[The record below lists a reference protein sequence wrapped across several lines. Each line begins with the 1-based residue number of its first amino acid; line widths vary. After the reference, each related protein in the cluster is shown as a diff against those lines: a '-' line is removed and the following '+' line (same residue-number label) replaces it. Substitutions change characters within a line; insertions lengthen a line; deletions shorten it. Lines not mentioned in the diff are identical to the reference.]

1 MGRDDR
7 KEVPV
12 LHVIPGEPLELPL
25 SPYVSTYLRQ
35 FGTRKEPQREQRG
48 RLGARSRSQQRTASV
63 GLPASRS
70 PSPETPADAGNEE
83 LHPCLRRA
91 QIRAPSPAA
100 VAPFRNAG
108 SRFSEWPAAPPAI
121 GEHDALPMGRTGAT
135 AAVKGLREQL
145 RVPSPRL
152 ELTNIKGDEL
162 PKIKG
167 DGSGRTKPKRSK
179 AAEVLQP
186 TIESGRHS
194 APPGEYM
201 EYVPPSS
208 MGDAYLPIDLWN
220 NVVARKVDL
229 DPLPHFQRG
238 SVDFNAMVRP
248 FNRLKTRQYMNST
261 VRPMMERV
269 PKERVPKEPRDL
281 SPQRKPGFAAIF
293 EEGREA
299 AAQAIRPDAP
309 PSRVEASLL
318 KEALETMTN
327 NIKNKKG
334 EEPRHLAR
342 HAAIRGNIEQ
352 VATNLEPEL
361 YVLDLIMTEVVK
373 QTNIACR
380 ERGSVLESIRLR
392 FLEAFSTAVLSISR
406 ACSDMDHIA
415 EENEMLASKV
425 APLQQQSE
433 ELNGKVE
440 ALEHA
445 NAGLQSK
452 VDELTETLETLRR
465 SYQHAMD
472 EDHEGSTLKEQQA
485 NQLMREANSMREML
499 QGKLSILN
507 SQLAQQDA
515 NKEVLL
521 MQIKQL
527 EDRVRR
533 DAGKIEYLGQTVAEY
548 KIRLA
553 WTRCLVWARRTK
565 RETVDAETQDG
576 EGLPEVGGISMSRL
590 PSTVRPSTRGSETF
604 SRNVN
609 RDEER
614 AKVVTKESFKG
625 LVIAYSAFW
634 AGVVMQAEQMDF
646 TLRPHLQMT
655 KKELL
660 ELIAKT
666 YSEKILAGCPLVHRI
681 CPFSAWK
688 FSSACTRVERG
699 CIICVLV
706 SLSVPVC
713 VRAHVKT
720 NRTCTAVFCICSYGS
735 RVSRRVVSRI
745 YYKSY
750 V

>member
-1 MGRDDR
+1 
-7 KEVPV
+7 V

-48 RLGARSRSQQRTASV
+48 RQGARSRSQQRTASV

-70 PSPETPADAGNEE
+70 PSPETLADADNEE
-83 LHPCLRRA
+83 THPCLRRA
-91 QIRAPSPAA
+91 EIRVPSPAA

-108 SRFSEWPAAPPAI
+108 PRFSEWPAAPPAI
-121 GEHDALPMGRTGAT
+121 GERDASPMGRTGAT
-135 AAVKGLREQL
+135 AAVKGLHEQL

-152 ELTNIKGDEL
+152 ELTNITGDEL

-167 DGSGRTKPKRSK
+167 DGSGAGRTKPKRSK
-179 AAEVLQP
+179 AAAVPQP

-194 APPGEYM
+194 APPGVYM
-201 EYVPPSS
+201 EYIPPSS

-238 SVDFNAMVRP
+238 SVNFNAMVRP

-261 VRPMMERV
+261 LRPMMERI
-269 PKERVPKEPRDL
+269 PKERVTKEPRD
-281 SPQRKPGFAAIF
+281 SSAQRKPGFAAIF

-327 NIKNKKG
+327 NIKNKQG
-334 EEPRHLAR
+334 EEPRQLAR

-373 QTNIACR
+373 QTNISCR
-380 ERGSVLESIRLR
+380 ERGSVLESIRQR

-406 ACSDMDHIA
+406 ACSDMDHIG

-425 APLQQQSE
+425 APLQQQNE

-445 NAGLQSK
+445 NAGLQNK
-452 VDELTETLETLRR
+452 VDELTDTLETLRR
-465 SYQHAMD
+465 SYQHAID

-533 DAGKIEYLGQTVAEY
+533 DAEKIEYLGQTVAEY

-565 RETVDAETQDG
+565 RETVEAETQDG
-576 EGLPEVGGISMSRL
+576 EGLPEVGGMSRL

-604 SRNVN
+604 SRNIS

-625 LVIAYSAFW
+625 SVIAYSAFW

-660 ELIAKT
+660 EFIAKT
-666 YSEKILAGCPLVHRI
+666 YSEKILAGCPLVHTYLSVQCACQI
-681 CPFSAWK
+681 LGSAYMQK
-688 FSSACTRVERG
+688 FCTRVQRACRMHTG
-699 CIICVLV
+699 SACVQNLRACEPIGV
-706 SLSVPVC
+706 SMC
-713 VRAHVKT
+713 
-720 NRTCTAVFCICSYGS
+720 TCACEN
-735 RVSRRVVSRI
+735 
-745 YYKSY
+745 
-750 V
+750 

>member
-1 MGRDDR
+1 
-7 KEVPV
+7 
-12 LHVIPGEPLELPL
+12 
-25 SPYVSTYLRQ
+25 
-35 FGTRKEPQREQRG
+35 
-48 RLGARSRSQQRTASV
+48 
-63 GLPASRS
+63 
-70 PSPETPADAGNEE
+70 
-83 LHPCLRRA
+83 
-91 QIRAPSPAA
+91 
-100 VAPFRNAG
+100 
-108 SRFSEWPAAPPAI
+108 
-121 GEHDALPMGRTGAT
+121 
-135 AAVKGLREQL
+135 
-145 RVPSPRL
+145 
-152 ELTNIKGDEL
+152 
-162 PKIKG
+162 
-167 DGSGRTKPKRSK
+167 
-179 AAEVLQP
+179 
-186 TIESGRHS
+186 
-194 APPGEYM
+194 
-201 EYVPPSS
+201 
-208 MGDAYLPIDLWN
+208 
-220 NVVARKVDL
+220 
-229 DPLPHFQRG
+229 
-238 SVDFNAMVRP
+238 
-248 FNRLKTRQYMNST
+248 
-261 VRPMMERV
+261 
-269 PKERVPKEPRDL
+269 
-281 SPQRKPGFAAIF
+281 
-293 EEGREA
+293 
-299 AAQAIRPDAP
+299 
-309 PSRVEASLL
+309 
-318 KEALETMTN
+318 
-327 NIKNKKG
+327 
-334 EEPRHLAR
+334 
-342 HAAIRGNIEQ
+342 
-352 VATNLEPEL
+352 
-361 YVLDLIMTEVVK
+361 
-373 QTNIACR
+373 
-380 ERGSVLESIRLR
+380 
-392 FLEAFSTAVLSISR
+392 
-406 ACSDMDHIA
+406 MDHIA

>member
-1 MGRDDR
+1 M
-7 KEVPV
+7 

-681 CPFSAWK
+681 CPFSAWT